1 MTKTEQELF
10 WEGTFGKEYTARN
23 RAEVMVP
30 STTALFAKILA
41 GTRGVTSILEF
52 GSNLGINLRALHNL
66 LPAAELSAI
75 EINEQAVAEL
85 KSWGKTKIYHQ
96 SILDF
101 SVDYQRD
108 LTLIKGVLIHINPDR
123 LSDVYT
129 RLVEASK
136 RYLVVAEYYNPS
148 PVAISYRGHQD
159 KLFKRDFA
167 GEMLDAH
174 KNLRLLDYGFAYHR
188 DPNFPQDD
196 ITWFLMEKV

>member
-23 RAEVMVP
+23 RAEAMVP

-85 KSWGKTKIYHQ
+85 KSWGKTRIYHQ

-101 SVDYQRD
+101 SVDYPRD

-123 LSDVYT
+123 LTDVYA